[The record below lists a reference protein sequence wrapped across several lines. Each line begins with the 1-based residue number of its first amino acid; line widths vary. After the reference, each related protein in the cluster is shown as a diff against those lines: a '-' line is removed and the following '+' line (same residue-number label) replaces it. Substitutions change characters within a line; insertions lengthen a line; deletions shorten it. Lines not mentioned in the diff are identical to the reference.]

1 MAATLLA
8 GINIGETLGVTFLG
22 VCVSS
27 MLYGVTCLQTWN
39 YFRSSKGK
47 GDGILMWL
55 MVTALLVFDSAH
67 QAIVIHAV
75 YTYLVLDFANPIKV
89 IQLVWSVPTEVVFNA
104 ILAIILNGFLTFR
117 LWKVSKMYSLT
128 FIAALLSC
136 ANFGVNLAY
145 AIRGYFINNIF
156 EAEIVLRNHGIAGLS
171 ISVATETMISFSLAF
186 YLHTRRTGLRKSN
199 DIISKLILLSVTTG
213 LLIAAI
219 NIADLIAYVAAS
231 DSFYVLFFNFML
243 GKLYANS
250 LLTSLNSREY
260 VLGVLA
266 DGQPASNHET
276 LKMSPTGT
284 TGRFGQTS
292 RVGNNMSMAS
302 HQVHIAMDRFVVTD
316 SDTDDAQKFRDV

>member
-1 MAATLLA
+1 MASSLLA
-8 GINIGETLGVTFLG
+8 GINLGETLGVTFLG

-39 YFRSSKGK
+39 YYRSSKGK
-47 GDGILMWL
+47 TDSRLMWI
-55 MVTALLVFDSAH
+55 MVAALLVFDSAH

-75 YTYLVLDFANPIKV
+75 YTYLILDFANPIKV
-89 IQLVWSVPTEVVFNA
+89 VELVWSVPTEVVLNA

-117 LWKVSKMYSLT
+117 IWKVSKMYFLT
-128 FIAALLSC
+128 SIAALLSM
-136 ANFGVNLAY
+136 ANFGTNLAY
-145 AIRGYFINNIF
+145 AIRGYFIPNIF
-156 EAEIVLRNHGIAGLS
+156 EAELVLRHHGIAGLA

-199 DIISKLILLSVTTG
+199 DIISKLVLLSVTTG

-219 NIADLIAYVAAS
+219 NVANLVAYVAAS

-266 DGQPASNHET
+266 DGQPSSNHET
-276 LKMSPTGT
+276 IKLAPT

-292 RVGNNMSMAS
+292 RTGHNMGTAS

-316 SDTDDAQKFRDV
+316 SEMEDAHKFRE